1 MQPTTQPF
9 SPKMDGR
16 KKLGLWFVIGPTAL
30 IIAGFTTYAVVNYF
44 TVSALPAGD
53 DLFGETGPLNM
64 VINALLFLT
73 GALGMAL
80 WLPLMIIGIIFL
92 ATPTQST
99 EIQKR
104 SDIET
109 K

>member
-9 SPKMDGR
+9 TPKMDNR

-30 IIAGFTTYAVVNYF
+30 MVVGFTAYAIVNYF
-44 TVSALPAGD
+44 TVTTLPTGD
-53 DLFGETGPLNM
+53 GMFAETGPLSMIMN
-64 VINALLFLT
+64 VLLFLIA
-73 GALGMAL
+73 ALGSAL
-80 WLPLMIIGIIFL
+80 WLPLMIIGIVLL
-92 ATPTQST
+92 ATPTQPT
-99 EIQKR
+99 ETQKR